1 MVDLNENVLHRRGD
15 EGRDH
20 IPAVPF
26 WIAIIRAFQLVC
38 DSFSFERKCLLST
51 TELIICIAF
60 RILHNGSV
68 CLCCFCVW
76 CWIRKFCLET
86 PLRVELYLLFLQFP
100 GYGKEL
106 PSRPREYRLT
116 RRVRHELF
124 RFRMDHWVPSLCV
137 YPSLRLLTE
146 QLTNREYRSSLL
158 RFGSPRPTSS
168 GHSSSLKS

>member
-1 MVDLNENVLHRRGD
+1 MSCTVAETKG
-15 EGRDH
+15 E
-20 IPAVPF
+20 
-26 WIAIIRAFQLVC
+26 IISQQCLSGSQL
-38 DSFSFERKCLLST
+38 SALSSWYAT
-51 TELIICIAF
+51 RFLSKGNASYLRQLIICIAF

-76 CWIRKFCLET
+76 CWIRKFCPET

-158 RFGSPRPTSS
+158 LFGSPRPTSS